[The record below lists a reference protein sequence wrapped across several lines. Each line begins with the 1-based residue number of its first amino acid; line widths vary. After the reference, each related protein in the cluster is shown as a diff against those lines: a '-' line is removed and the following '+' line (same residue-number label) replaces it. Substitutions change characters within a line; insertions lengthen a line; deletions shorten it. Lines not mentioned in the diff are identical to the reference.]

1 MLPKTWI
8 YQFSFKMAQVYES
21 FNHKPVL
28 TGNASILARSSA
40 FFFGK
45 GIFTT
50 IAISEAKPFI
60 WEKHWHRL
68 TTNVEKISINI
79 SEFSEEATLNAL
91 NEIIE
96 KNDFTNGRARIT
108 IFDEAASG
116 IWSFDTGRKSS
127 LLITTADNRKIADNF
142 QLTVSPHRTNTTSPL
157 AGIKSCNYLEHLMAF
172 EEAKTRGFDEA
183 VRLNERGEVAS
194 ACMANVFWL
203 KDGKLCTP
211 SLKTGCLA
219 GTTREFILEN
229 VECAE
234 VEVTI
239 EDLYSAE
246 VIFLTSAGIG
256 VVQVAEFEGRIMQR
270 QPYRI
275 LDIVPKPI

>member
-1 MLPKTWI
+1 M
-8 YQFSFKMAQVYES
+8 YSFVS
-21 FNHKPVL
+21 FNQRL
-28 TGNASILARSSA
+28 ISNAESLITTISPAALY
-40 FFFGK
+40 GK

-50 IAISEAKPFI
+50 IAVNECKPFL
-60 WEKHWHRL
+60 WEKHWRRL
-68 TTNVEKISINI
+68 TTDAAKFGIDI
-79 SEFSEEATLNAL
+79 SEFSEEAILNAL
-91 NEIIE
+91 NEIIA
-96 KNDFTNGRARIT
+96 KNNVAVGRARIT
-108 IFDEAASG
+108 FFDESASG